1 MCPGEQRRAAH
12 VYSET
17 LLTVRVAVVSAYSL
31 SVPGGVQ
38 GQVLGLAGA
47 LRRLGQEV
55 EVLGPSD
62 SDAPVGVTSVGR
74 SVALPAN
81 GSVAPIALGP
91 ASMARTI
98 RALARADV
106 DVVHLHEPLVPGPCL
121 AALVAGPRPLLGTFH
136 AAGTSASYRWAGPV
150 LGRLARRLA
159 RRCAV
164 SAQAADL
171 ARRHLGGCYDV
182 VPNGVDEARF
192 AGAEPWP
199 AEAPT
204 VLFVGRHEPR
214 KGLAVL
220 VAALPELPVDA
231 QVWVVGEGPETE
243 RLRAACRGDIR
254 VRWLGRVADDEL
266 VRRLAGADVL
276 CAPSL
281 SGESFGMVLLEAMA
295 AGTAV
300 VASDIPGY
308 AAVARPGREALLVP
322 AGDPRALGQALRRVL
337 EDPDL
342 APALVAAGLVR
353 ARELSTNRMAER
365 YLERYASVT
374 GGSGL

>member
-1 MCPGEQRRAAH
+1 MA
-12 VYSET
+12 
-17 LLTVRVAVVSAYSL
+17 VRVAVVSAYSL

-38 GQVLGLAGA
+38 GQVLGLATA

-55 EVLGPSD
+55 EVFGPTD
-62 SDAPVGVTSVGR
+62 GDAAVGVTSVGR
-74 SVALPAN
+74 SIAVPAN
-81 GSVAPIALGP
+81 GSVAPIALSP
-91 ASMARTI
+91 VSMARTV

-121 AALVAGPRPLLGTFH
+121 AALVGARPPLIGTFH

-150 LGRLARRLA
+150 LGRLARRLG

-164 SAQAADL
+164 SSEAADL
-171 ARRHLGGCYDV
+171 ARRHLGGCYDL
-182 VPNGVDEARF
+182 VPNGVDVARF
-192 AGAEPWP
+192 AEVQRWP

-220 VAALPELPVDA
+220 VAALPELPADA

-243 RLRAACRGDIR
+243 RLRAASRGDGR

-266 VRRLAGADVL
+266 VRRVAGADVM

-300 VASDIPGY
+300 VASHIPGY
-308 AAVARPGREALLVP
+308 AAVARPDREALLVP

-337 EDPDL
+337 DDPDL
-342 APALVAAGLVR
+342 AATLVAAGLAR
-353 ARELSTNRMAER
+353 ARELSTERMAER
-365 YLERYASVT
+365 YLERYASLT
-374 GGSGL
+374 GAPGT